1 MDGAARSSSDG
12 AADGLSVQ
20 GERSRATPSMTTAQP
35 AATARAASAAV
46 HKVPTARPVNRQPG
60 QRGGS
65 AQQQNCVADTLN
77 QVTLSLQPQPGAAE
91 MSAGCTQKKQSR
103 KQQDITTARQCTDI
117 TTAIQ
122 YTASTASTAP
132 PRAHSSRA
140 HSSSGFRLEEGSMSR
155 SLASSMSSTVSRIPV
170 RSAAAAGTLSLVAE
184 HQADCVECVD
194 RSRLCART
202 NRPDNAAYPCHKSPG
217 ENTTNQ
223 STQHSLQPTRVH

>member
-1 MDGAARSSSDG
+1 MFRLCFGLQKSRSGSRAASPAPKPCSRSASPLPEPARQRPSSGRPSDGARLLDGAARSSSDG

-170 RSAAAAGTLSLVAE
+170 RSAAAAGTLSLVA
-184 HQADCVECVD
+184 
-194 RSRLCART
+194 
-202 NRPDNAAYPCHKSPG
+202 
-217 ENTTNQ
+217 
-223 STQHSLQPTRVH
+223 